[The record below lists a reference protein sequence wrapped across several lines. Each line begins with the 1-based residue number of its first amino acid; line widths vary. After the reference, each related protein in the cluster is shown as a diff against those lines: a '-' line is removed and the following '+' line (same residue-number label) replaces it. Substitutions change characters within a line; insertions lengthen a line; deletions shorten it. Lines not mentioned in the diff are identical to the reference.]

1 MRKTATRASNICVFE
16 IKDSRFGRFAQELFS
31 FVHFAAALIQ
41 SMMWIDRFFSIS
53 FPSEP
58 FRRSLRRWANARN
71 VSFVLFG
78 YVQKWTQSQ
87 KLQIFVVFSMIVIFD
102 AFATFVKPLS
112 LLSFDSMICYLQL
125 SKSLNREGARKGT
138 SNVKKVPKITIIA
151 KKKQQQTFV
160 LFAIASISGRNSTV
174 INLFDTK
181 VLCFAFPPT
190 RHHNFFR
197 DKIFV

>member
-31 FVHFAAALIQ
+31 FVHFAAAVIQ

-87 KLQIFVVFSMIVIFD
+87 KLQIFVVFAMIVIFG
-102 AFATFVKPLS
+102 AFATIVKPLS

-125 SKSLNREGARKGT
+125 SKLLNREGARKGT
-138 SNVKKVPKITIIA
+138 SNVKKIPKIKMIA
-151 KKKQQQTFV
+151 KKKKKTNICSVCDCVDFWTQ
-160 LFAIASISGRNSTV
+160 
-174 INLFDTK
+174 FDCYQL
-181 VLCFAFPPT
+181 VWHQSSVFRIPT
-190 RHHNFFR
+190 DTAPQFL
-197 DKIFV
+197 